1 LHHGKKGKFMGHVVN
16 TDMTQS
22 MPDGRLRAG
31 DIMLD
36 LKRYLVIGNGKE
48 KRITGKK
55 KDLLQLLIEHKGN
68 VVTQEMMFAAL
79 YPGAKSLPEP
89 TIFRVLVCQLR
100 KQYLD
105 KTSDFVRIENIH
117 GTGYELAIRRM

>member
-1 LHHGKKGKFMGHVVN
+1 
-16 TDMTQS
+16 MTQS